1 MAIDIGRRQF
11 LSALSAATA
20 AWPLVAQA
28 QQPAMPVIGFLSGL
42 SAAAV
47 ARPLAAFHQGLK
59 ETGYVEG
66 QNVAIEY
73 RWAEGQ
79 YDRLPALA
87 ADLVHRT
94 AAVIVSLGADPAALT
109 AKGATTTIP
118 IVFLVGGDPVKLGL
132 VASLNR
138 PRGNATGVNFLVSE
152 MTAKRLALLHEL
164 VPTAAGLGVL
174 INPKSAVAE
183 AQLSD
188 AQSAARALGEQVVII
203 NASNEGEIDVAFAS
217 FTQRKAGGLVI
228 ADDPFFNNRRDQIVS
243 LAAHYALPTVYFFRE
258 FAASGGLIS
267 YGTSLTDAYHQVG
280 VYAGKILGGA
290 NPADLP
296 VIQPTKFELVINLK
310 TAKALGL
317 TVPQTLLVAAD
328 EVIE

>member
-1 MAIDIGRRQF
+1 MAIGIGRREF
-11 LSALSAATA
+11 IVALSSAAT
-20 AWPLVAQA
+20 WPLAARA
-28 QQPAMPVIGFLSGL
+28 QQPSMPVIGFLSGL

-47 ARPLAAFHQGLK
+47 ARPLVAFLQGLN

-66 QNVAIEY
+66 QNVTIEY

-94 AAVIVSLGADPAALT
+94 AAVIVSLGADPAALA

-183 AQLSD
+183 AQLGD
-188 AQSAARALGEQVVII
+188 AQSAAHALGQQVEII
-203 NASNEGEIDVAFAS
+203 NASNEGEIDTAFAS
-217 FTQRKAGGLVI
+217 FTQRAGGLVI
-228 ADDPFFNNRRDQIVS
+228 ADDPFFNNRRVQIVS
-243 LAAHYALPTVYFFRE
+243 LAAHYAIPTVYFFRE
-258 FAASGGLIS
+258 FTASGGLIS
-267 YGTSLTDAYHQVG
+267 YGTSLTEAYHQVG

-290 NPADLP
+290 NPTDLP

-310 TAKALGL
+310 TAKALGI